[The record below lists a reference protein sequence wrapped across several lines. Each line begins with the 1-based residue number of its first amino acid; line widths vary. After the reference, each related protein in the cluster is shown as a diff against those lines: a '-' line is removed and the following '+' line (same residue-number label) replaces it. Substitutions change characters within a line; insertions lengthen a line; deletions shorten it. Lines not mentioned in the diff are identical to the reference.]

1 MFDFLNIKTY
11 WFVSF
16 QCTVDNKTFS
26 ENRIIIDTR
35 PFWQKVDIISIH
47 KYASKTITEQM
58 NTDNICFTQFHK
70 L

>member
-1 MFDFLNIKTY
+1 MFDFLKINTY

-16 QCTVDNKTFS
+16 KCIVNDKTIS
-26 ENRIIIDTR
+26 GNIIITDTR
-35 PFWQKVDIISIH
+35 PFWQKVDIISIY

-58 NTDNICFTQFHK
+58 NADNICFTQFHK